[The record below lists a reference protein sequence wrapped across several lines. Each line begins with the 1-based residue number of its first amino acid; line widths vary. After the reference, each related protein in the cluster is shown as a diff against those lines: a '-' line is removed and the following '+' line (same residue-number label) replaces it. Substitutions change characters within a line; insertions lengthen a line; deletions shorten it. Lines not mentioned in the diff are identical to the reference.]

1 MKPLRRKFLA
11 IGGSVLACAAV
22 PRAGYA
28 QEGARYPTRPVRV
41 IVPYPAG
48 TPLDV
53 LMRVIGQHL
62 SERLGQPVVV
72 EDKPGASSNI
82 GTELVARA
90 PADGYTL
97 LAYGINFT
105 VNPSLFHTVPYD
117 AQKDFAPVAGLIR
130 TPSVLI
136 VRTDSPFKSVAEI
149 VKRAREK
156 PGALTYSSGGNGSMA
171 HLCGELFKAGFGIDV
186 LHTPYKGSPE
196 VFQSVLSGQTDYSL
210 PVFNS
215 ALNQIKAG
223 AFRGLAVTS
232 PQRMPQLPGAPT
244 MHEVMGA
251 AGFDLEAENGIVA
264 PAGTPSDVI
273 ARLSSEVLAILREH
287 DVAEPLVTQGFT
299 IAAGTPSEVAQRIA
313 KDLVKYK
320 DVVKKAHA
328 QVD

>member
-1 MKPLRRKFLA
+1 MQPSRRKFLSLS
-11 IGGSVLACAAV
+11 GGTIVCLAL

-28 QEGARYPTRPVRV
+28 DESAHFPSRPLRV

-53 LMRVIGQHL
+53 LMRIIGQRL
-62 SERLGQPVVV
+62 SQRLGQPVIV

-105 VNPSLFHTVPYD
+105 VNPSLFRSVPYNP
-117 AQKDFAPVAGLIR
+117 QKDFAPVAGMIR

-136 VRTDSPFKSVAEI
+136 VRKDSPFSSVADI
-149 VKRAREK
+149 VAQARAK

-196 VFQSVLSGQTDYSL
+196 VFQSVLSGETDYSL

-215 ALNQIKAG
+215 ALTQIKAG

-232 PQRMPQLPGAPT
+232 AQRMPQLPNAPT
-244 MHEVMGA
+244 MHEVMPRG
-251 AGFDLEAENGIVA
+251 GFDLQAENGIVA
-264 PAGTPSDVI
+264 PAGTPPEAI
-273 ARLSSEVLAILREH
+273 ARISSEVLAILREPA
-287 DVAEPLVTQGFT
+287 VAGPLVDQGFEL
-299 IAAGTPSEVAQRIA
+299 APGTPSEVAQRIA
-313 KDLVKYK
+313 KDLVKFE
-320 DVVKKAHA
+320 DVVRKAHA
-328 QVD
+328 HVD

>member
-1 MKPLRRKFLA
+1 MRRLRRKLLILCGGAFA
-11 IGGSVLACAAV
+11 GAASPIGYTQD
-22 PRAGYA
+22 R
-28 QEGARYPTRPVRV
+28 ARYPIRPVRV

-53 LMRVIGQHL
+53 LMRIIGQRL
-62 SERLGQPVVV
+62 SERLGQPVII

-105 VNPSLFHTVPYD
+105 CNPSLFSKVPYD

-136 VRTDSPFKSVAEI
+136 VRTDSPFKSVADI
-149 VKRAREK
+149 VARAREK

-171 HLCGELFKAGFGIDV
+171 HLCGELFKAGLGIDV

-196 VFQSVLSGQTDYSL
+196 VFQSVLSGQTDYSM

-215 ALNQIKAG
+215 ALTQIQAG

-232 PQRMPQLPGAPT
+232 PKRMPQLPGAPT
-244 MHEVMGA
+244 MHEAMPSG
-251 AGFDLEAENGIVA
+251 GFDLQAENGIVA
-264 PAGTPSDVI
+264 PAGTPPDVI
-273 ARLSSEVLAILREH
+273 AKVSSEVLAILRERE
-287 DVAEPLVTQGFT
+287 VAEPLVAQGFE
-299 IAAGTPSEVAQRIA
+299 IAAGTPSEVARRIA
-313 KDLVKYK
+313 TDLVKYQ
-320 DVVKKAHA
+320 DVVRKAHA
-328 QVD
+328 HVD

>member
-1 MKPLRRKFLA
+1 VERSRRRFLHRS
-11 IGGSVLACAAV
+11 GGVLALMALAR
-22 PRAGYA
+22 PGH
-28 QEGARYPTRPVRV
+28 GADNVRYPSRPVRV

-53 LMRVIGQHL
+53 LMRIIGQRL
-62 SERLGQPVVV
+62 SERLGQPVIV

-105 VNPSLFHTVPYD
+105 VNPSLFSSVPYD

-136 VRTDSPFKSVAEI
+136 VRTDSPFKSVVDI
-149 VKRAREK
+149 VARAREK

-215 ALNQIKAG
+215 ALTQIKAG

-232 PQRMPQLPGAPT
+232 PQRMPQLASVPT
-244 MHEVMGA
+244 MHEVMGDK
-251 AGFDLEAENGIVA
+251 GFDLEAENGIVA
-264 PAGTPSDVI
+264 PAGTPAAI
-273 ARLSSEVLAILREH
+273 IERLSSDVLAILRER
-287 DVAEPLVTQGFT
+287 DVAEPLVAQGLE
-299 IAAGTPSEVAQRIA
+299 IAAGTPGELSQRIA
-313 KDLVKYK
+313 KDLAKYRE
-320 DVVKKAHA
+320 VVKKAHA
-328 QVD
+328 HVD

>member
-1 MKPLRRKFLA
+1 MQPLRRKFLTVC
-11 IGGSVLACAAV
+11 GGAAAWAALCE
-22 PRAGYA
+22 AGFA
-28 QEGARYPTRPVRV
+28 QDAARYPTRPVKI
-41 IVPYPAG
+41 IVAYPAG

-53 LMRVIGQHL
+53 LMRVIGERL
-62 SERLGQPVVV
+62 SKRLGQPVVV
-72 EDKPGASSNI
+72 EDKAGASSNI
-82 GTELVARA
+82 GTEYVARA

-105 VNPSLFHTVPYD
+105 VNPSLFRSVPYD

-136 VRTDSPFKSVAEI
+136 VRQDSPFKSVADI
-149 VKRAREK
+149 VARAREK

-171 HLCGELFKAGFGIDV
+171 HLCGELFKTGFGIDV

-215 ALNQIKAG
+215 ALSQIKGG

-244 MHEVMGA
+244 MRELMPSG
-251 AGFDLEAENGIVA
+251 GFDLEAENGIVA
-264 PAGTPSDVI
+264 PAGTPPEVI
-273 ARLSSEVLAILREH
+273 ARLSAEVLAILRER
-287 DVAEPLVTQGFT
+287 DLVESLVAQGFEM
-299 IAAGTPSEVAQRIA
+299 APGTPSELSQRIA
-313 KDLVKYK
+313 KDLAKYQ
-320 DVVKKAHA
+320 DVVRKAHA